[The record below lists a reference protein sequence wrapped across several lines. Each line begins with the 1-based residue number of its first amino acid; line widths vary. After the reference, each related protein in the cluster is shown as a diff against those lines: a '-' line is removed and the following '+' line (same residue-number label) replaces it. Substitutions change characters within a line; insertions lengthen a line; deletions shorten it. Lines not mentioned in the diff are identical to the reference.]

1 MHLISFDI
9 RVMLISRYSVLNHE
23 IRKINVSR
31 KFHLIRYII
40 SEHISGMWFEEE

>member
-1 MHLISFDI
+1 MHLISFNI
-9 RVMLISRYSVLNHE
+9 RVMLISRYFLNHE

-40 SEHISGMWFEEE
+40 SEHISGMLFEEE